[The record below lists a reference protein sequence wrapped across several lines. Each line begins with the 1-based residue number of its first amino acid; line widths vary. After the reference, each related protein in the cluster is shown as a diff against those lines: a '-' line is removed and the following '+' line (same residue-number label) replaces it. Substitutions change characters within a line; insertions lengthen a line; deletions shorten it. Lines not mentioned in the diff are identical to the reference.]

1 MNGVCALALALALC
15 LCPIAFTSA
24 RANTSIAEILDRYA
38 AAPDAVVRDMA
49 AAHSLSD
56 LTSSLRRDGTA
67 WMLAKGAGE
76 ANRRRLIAATFA
88 IDVAG
93 AAIDTAPK
101 DVTPL
106 VDWACDQVR
115 KRLPSDAE
123 RQWHIAALALV
134 EGLGNLQ
141 AVEAHLAHAVARF
154 PDEATWKQTRVWTT
168 DQRTL
173 NVHPRQP
180 VSSPRITFPEMLA
193 AQYRELTTVPAL
205 AADAWTRLGFLHF
218 LAGQH
223 AEARAAFAHAD
234 QAATAD
240 GDTHY
245 LSQLFSAWMS
255 ERDGHRDAAQRE
267 FRAALEASPSG
278 RTAAVWLATG
288 NQIDGHLSEAQA
300 IATRSLSHAV
310 ARPDPWR
317 TFYRGDWQR
326 WPTLIA
332 AARKALQ

>member
-1 MNGVCALALALALC
+1 MNGVLALALALC
-15 LCPIAFTSA
+15 LFPIAFTSA
-24 RANTSIAEILDRYA
+24 RANTSVADFLDRYTSAPATTVHDIA
-38 AAPDAVVRDMA
+38 AAQ
-49 AAHSLSD
+49 SLSD
-56 LTSSLRRDGTA
+56 ITSSLRRDGTA

-93 AAIDTAPK
+93 AQIDTAPK

-123 RQWHIAALALV
+123 RQWHIAALALI

-141 AVEAHLAHAVARF
+141 AVEAHLAHALARF
-154 PDEATWKQTRVWTT
+154 PDEATWRQTRAWTT

-173 NVHPRQP
+173 GVHPRQP
-180 VSSPRITFPEMLA
+180 VTSQRIVFPESLA

-205 AADAWTRLGFLHF
+205 AGDAWTRLGFLHF

-223 AEARAAFAHAD
+223 AEARAALARAD

-240 GDTHY
+240 GDTRY

-267 FRAALEASPSG
+267 FRAALEAAPSG
-278 RTAAVWLATG
+278 RTAAVWLATR
-288 NQIDGHLSEAQA
+288 NQIDGHPSEAQA
-300 IATRSLSHAV
+300 IAARSLSTNV
-310 ARPDPWR
+310 DRPDPWR
-317 TFYRGDWQR
+317 TFYRGDWRR
-326 WPTLIA
+326 WPLLISTL
-332 AARKALQ
+332 RKAVQ